1 MAAGVMALQKSPDTL
16 RRLLVDLCTRSP
28 PPREGSA
35 LNLAKHVEEE
45 ARDLTGEAF
54 TRFMD
59 SLYERISA
67 LVESSDAVE
76 NLGAVRAIDELISV
90 QLGESATKIAKFA
103 SFLQKIFESK
113 QDPDTIVAASVAL
126 GHLASTG
133 GALTADVVESQVKI
147 ALAWLQ
153 GERVESHR
161 FAAVLILKVSK
172 TLHSNF
178 FLFHHAFSYAFAF
191 V

>member
-1 MAAGVMALQKSPDTL
+1 MKIWCSEEAVVVVAGFFGVCVFQ
-16 RRLLVDLCTRSP
+16 
-28 PPREGSA
+28 EGSA

-133 GALTADVVESQVKI
+133 GALTADVVESQVWKRY
-147 ALAWLQ
+147 Q
-153 GERVESHR
+153 SS
-161 FAAVLILKVSK
+161 IL
-172 TLHSNF
+172 F
-178 FLFHHAFSYAFAF
+178 FLESSLGFQEST

>member
-1 MAAGVMALQKSPDTL
+1 MKIWCSEEAVVVVAGFFGVCVFQ
-16 RRLLVDLCTRSP
+16 
-28 PPREGSA
+28 EGSA

-45 ARDLTGEAF
+45 ARDLTGEVF

-67 LVESSDAVE
+67 LVDSSDAAE

-133 GALTADVVESQVKI
+133 GALTADVVESQVWKRY
-147 ALAWLQ
+147 Q
-153 GERVESHR
+153 S
-161 FAAVLILKVSK
+161 LILVFRRVVLLSRK
-172 TLHSNF
+172 
-178 FLFHHAFSYAFAF
+178 AQFSLLQEVMKIGGA
-191 V
+191 